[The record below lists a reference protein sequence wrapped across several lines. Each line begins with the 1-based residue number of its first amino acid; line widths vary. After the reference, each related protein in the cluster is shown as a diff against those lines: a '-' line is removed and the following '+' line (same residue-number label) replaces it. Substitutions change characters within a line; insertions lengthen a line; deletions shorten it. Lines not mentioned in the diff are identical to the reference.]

1 MMKKYLSTPLLLALS
16 LSGVCHAESQTPES
30 TTSLMASTV
39 AEVAT
44 NVLFGVEEQQVLS
57 EYLHNAD
64 GRYSGGHDRYDD
76 GHHSSDHDRH
86 NGNASKKHKQKS
98 LPPGLRK
105 KLERGGE
112 LPPGWQKKVE
122 RGEVLDEDIYR
133 NHTRS
138 LPEEIL
144 QRLPTDPIGTSIKQI
159 DDRIVRVMDDT
170 RTILDVFYL
179 LNPQQ

>member
-1 MMKKYLSTPLLLALS
+1 MTKHLSIPLLLALC
-16 LSGVCHAESQTPES
+16 LSGTGYAGSHTPEPS
-30 TTSLMASTV
+30 THQLAPTA

-44 NVLFGVEEQQVLS
+44 SVLFGAAEQQVLS
-57 EYLHNAD
+57 EYLHSRD
-64 GRYSGGHDRYDD
+64 GRYSRDQGWDDDTHHGSGNDDRQ
-76 GHHSSDHDRH
+76 
-86 NGNASKKHKQKS
+86 NGKSGNKHKQKS

-112 LPPGWQKKVE
+112 LPPGWQKKVA
-122 RGEVLDEDIYR
+122 RGEVLDENVYL

-144 QRLPTDPIGTSIKQI
+144 RRLPTDPLGTSIKQI

>member
-1 MMKKYLSTPLLLALS
+1 MKKHLSVSLLLALS
-16 LSGVCHAESQTPES
+16 LSGTSYAGSRTPEPS
-30 TTSLMASTV
+30 THQLAPTV

-44 NVLFGVEEQQVLS
+44 NALFGTDEQQVLS
-57 EYLHNAD
+57 DYLHNRD
-64 GRYSGGHDRYDD
+64 GRYGKDRDWDD
-76 GHHSSDHDRH
+76 DDRH
-86 NGNASKKHKQKS
+86 NSNNDRRHNDKSGKKHKQKS
-98 LPPGLRK
+98 LPSGLRK

-122 RGEVLDEDIYR
+122 RGEVLDEDIYF

-144 QRLPTDPIGTSIKQI
+144 RRLPTDPVGTSIKQI

-179 LNPQQ
+179 LSPQQ

>member
-1 MMKKYLSTPLLLALS
+1 MKKHLSISLLLALC
-16 LSGVCHAESQTPES
+16 LSGTSYAGSRTPEPS
-30 TTSLMASTV
+30 THQLAPTA

-44 NVLFGVEEQQVLS
+44 SVLFGATEQQVLS
-57 EYLHNAD
+57 EYLHNRDGHYSRDQDWDDDTLHGSDND
-64 GRYSGGHDRYDD
+64 GRQNGKSG
-76 GHHSSDHDRH
+76 
-86 NGNASKKHKQKS
+86 NKHKQKN

-112 LPPGWQKKVE
+112 LPPGWQKKVA
-122 RGEVLDEDIYR
+122 RGEVLDEDIYL

-144 QRLPTDPIGTSIKQI
+144 RRLPTDPVGTSIKQI

>member
-1 MMKKYLSTPLLLALS
+1 MKTHLSVSLLLS
-16 LSGVCHAESQTPES
+16 FCLSGISYAGSRTPEPS
-30 TTSLMASTV
+30 TNQLAPTV

-44 NVLFGVEEQQVLS
+44 NVLFGAAEQQVLS
-57 EYLHNAD
+57 EYLRNQD
-64 GRYSGGHDRYDD
+64 GRYSRGHEGDDDDRYDS
-76 GHHSSDHDRH
+76 SSDGRQHDKS
-86 NGNASKKHKQKS
+86 AKKYKQKS

-133 NHTRS
+133 NYTRS

-144 QRLPTDPIGTSIKQI
+144 RRLPTDPIGTSIKQI

>member
-1 MMKKYLSTPLLLALS
+1 MKKQLSALLLS
-16 LSGVCHAESQTPES
+16 LSLSSISYAGSLTPES
-30 TTSLMASTV
+30 STNQLAPTV

-44 NVLFGVEEQQVLS
+44 NVLFGAAEQQVLS
-57 EYLHNAD
+57 DYLRNQD
-64 GRYSGGHDRYDD
+64 GRYDS
-76 GHHSSDHDRH
+76 SSDSRQHDKS
-86 NGNASKKHKQKS
+86 GKKHKQKS

-105 KLERGGE
+105 KLERGGD

-133 NHTRS
+133 NYTHS

-144 QRLPTDPIGTSIKQI
+144 RRLPTDPIGTSIKQI

>member
-1 MMKKYLSTPLLLALS
+1 MKKHLSISLLLALC
-16 LSGVCHAESQTPES
+16 LSGTSYAESHTPEPS
-30 TTSLMASTV
+30 THQLAPTA

-44 NVLFGVEEQQVLS
+44 SVLFGAAEQQVLS
-57 EYLHNAD
+57 EYLHNRD
-64 GRYSGGHDRYDD
+64 GGYGKDGDWDD
-76 GHHSSDHDRH
+76 DDRH
-86 NGNASKKHKQKS
+86 NSDNDGRQNGKSGNKHKHKS

-112 LPPGWQKKVE
+112 LPPGWQKKVA
-122 RGEVLDEDIYR
+122 RGEVLDKDIYL

-144 QRLPTDPIGTSIKQI
+144 RRLPSDPVGTSIKQI

-179 LNPQQ
+179 LNPQ